1 MLSKTRNI
9 WPFEITAF
17 GETREVEFYVF
28 DDSAAPDRLTSAGGV
43 VVGKFPTGTK
53 LHRTQLI
60 LWKRNQSG
68 WVAGGHPPLRGETAA
83 VVGGEEYVISEII
96 NRNSG
101 RICGWH
107 ESVMSA
113 TRQGW

>member
-1 MLSKTRNI
+1 MLKARNI
-9 WPFEITAF
+9 EITAF

-53 LHRTQLI
+53 LHRTQLT
-60 LWKRNQSG
+60 LWKRNQSYR
-68 WVAGGHPPLRGETAA
+68 VAGGHPPLRGETAA
-83 VVGGEEYVISEII
+83 VVDGEEYVMDAVLYTH